1 MLVDPNFVIF
11 GSFFLLYYCEL
22 QELTTHLGQDSK
34 KIHLHVCTEMQDII
48 QLLWKGLRGI
58 VSSPPD
64 VMNTE
69 IHQVLPGAL

>member
-22 QELTTHLGQDSK
+22 QEYTTHLEFIAGIVGQDSK

-48 QLLWKGLRGI
+48 QLL
-58 VSSPPD
+58 
-64 VMNTE
+64 
-69 IHQVLPGAL
+69 